1 MAPSLQ
7 GAVDPPR
14 PLHGHR
20 RRRIRH
26 GIVPAAAQL
35 SILLPPR
42 WSMRPRHAL
51 LSMMLGLLAA
61 ATLSPSLFA
70 QSPASESGQRGI
82 SDATRQDILAARDAI
97 WRAFFADDSASL
109 RRLLPAA
116 VAAGDATSWQDRAA
130 VMKAA
135 RRFADAG
142 GKLLQL
148 KFDGT
153 TVSLF
158 GDVAVVRSIVTVQVL
173 SGGKTST
180 STDRATEVFVHQQGA
195 WVNPFWHT
203 APPG

>member
-14 PLHGHR
+14 PLHGHS

-42 WSMRPRHAL
+42 WSMRSCYVL
-51 LSMMLGLLAA
+51 LSTMLGLLAA
-61 ATLSPSLFA
+61 APLSPSLNP
-70 QSPASESGQRGI
+70 QSSGPQGI

-180 STDRATEVFVHQQGA
+180 STDRATEVFVHQQGT

>member
-1 MAPSLQ
+1 MASSLQ
-7 GAVDPPR
+7 GTVDYAR
-14 PLHGHR
+14 PLHGR
-20 RRRIRH
+20 SRRRIRH
-26 GIVPAAAQL
+26 GVVPAAAQP

-42 WSMRPRHAL
+42 WSMRHRYVL
-51 LSMMLGLLAA
+51 LPIMLGLLAA
-61 ATLSPSLFA
+61 APLSPSLIP
-70 QSPASESGQRGI
+70 QTPARESGQQGI
-82 SDATRQDILAARDAI
+82 SDATRRDILAARDAT
-97 WRAFFADDSASL
+97 WRAFFADDTASL
-109 RRLLPAA
+109 GRLLPAA

-148 KFDGT
+148 KFDST

-158 GDVAVVRSIVTVQVL
+158 GDVAVVRSVVTVQIL
-173 SGGKTST
+173 SGGQTST
-180 STDRATEVFVHQQGA
+180 STDRATEVFVHQQGS